1 MKQTKRYLAGLLAV
15 LMLIGSIHIGGVA
28 VDVNKDINTD
38 EITSLEEMEIEEVDI
53 EETEEITVVEEKQD
67 ISTGSSNSVI
77 SSESNDSNN
86 LSESELGKSNELT
99 ESEESIPSN
108 DSVSDNNISFEESDL
123 NTNEVE
129 TDDTNISAEED
140 LEVDLSETDSNET
153 EEVETDNWE
162 LELVFYDSTVNNG
175 KTPLTQIDWDASD
188 GSYREGETRV
198 VTVQINYKNTN
209 TTMAYQPGELKLSIN
224 NLAYKLNSSS
234 SAQLSSKI
242 NVGANDL
249 THIGYDWN
257 FCSKKSDENYVFENN
272 TIIEKNNNFE
282 GTIQIQYELTSMG
295 DNENKYYPYYYPEPY
310 LDECTHSYNV
320 EIYAILDNKIESN
333 IIFFDYIR
341 LYKHPWG
348 RITFEVNKTAK
359 KIQSYDGLGK
369 DASKYIW
376 VNYSFTHTN
385 VLANTKYPNISAN
398 TAFYRDKIPNECIV
412 YSSDLKLLQ
421 PDENGYYEISAKYSN
436 SDASYIYVG
445 YPKEIYNEENGNLNI
460 RNDVDFYGKYT
471 DREEYEL
478 LDSAYININLED
490 YNFSYTGDLYG
501 IEKSKVFDGGMRTQ
515 DIINELE
522 HNKTTFLL
530 KPAVIY
536 TGTQMTLKVGDDILF
551 ATSNNG
557 YPVKLNDDEYYFSKV
572 NWVSKYFKNGMGV
585 TIPGNKYDCELWVR
599 YKDTS
604 EYALYDSFK
613 NPLINKTWSFEKSDG
628 IVGFYFI
635 IHNLEE
641 SLKCN
646 ALIEAKTVF
655 TKKDIP
661 DSGILYNFDYL
672 QVFFKDDDGNLILQ
686 NEQELDSYDNLI
698 TKDDIATFD
707 MQTYGLYLQR
717 AYGKSEWNYYDLKQP
732 KYIIY
737 ADKEF
742 NEKIIQDNSNEYF
755 SGSCNLSCGIAA
767 SNNICFEKDYIS
779 EYDKEYV
786 INGFRIYDLLPAGME
801 LSSTNE
807 EIINSL
813 SVSLGVN
820 GKYYGDIYDEDFN
833 KLSKSELKELI
844 ETKIIIKKNWNNSG
858 RTKIEIIGTFKKGI
872 YIFWTE
878 ANSMYSKINFHYKYS
893 FYIKFEDYL
902 EYGNVW
908 VNYCYANYT
917 DNPKGGL
924 FQNYN
929 STIDAGT
936 HDKDAVDI
944 NEDGSTTDRL
954 AYKKAQTTITSV
966 VSTHQDV
973 QTSVKTDQSYYST
986 GSVQSSNNSEYE
998 YKLRVRTG
1006 QNDVTNLVIYDS
1018 LEEYTKDNKG
1028 NFIAAHGDNKH
1039 WNGNLLGIDTSYA
1052 ESKGYTVKT
1061 WYSENSQ
1068 PDALYDDNGNIN
1080 PEWKEF
1086 ERPVEPVY
1094 SNGLKIKFSD
1104 NSRTYS
1110 SSDYVYIYYFKDGK
1124 YYRSPSIYGTSIAG
1138 KEIEVPSTDFY
1149 LYWHT
1154 NSTERNYYGFAID
1167 SIEPIKTNA
1176 AFTSTV
1182 SSLPNYEVTA
1192 LKGTDYPESMHN
1204 PYNEGTTNQLW
1215 HYTGET
1221 VVLEDGYEITPL
1233 NNVKSFAFEYL
1244 DSEGNPAILP
1254 ANSLTYVLIRM
1265 KSPVDES
1272 ITSLA
1277 YNGCWT
1283 QWNALDEF
1291 DRPVDFVTGINSN
1304 IVKISL
1310 PNSGRG
1316 SYIVKH
1322 EYYMRDYN
1330 GNLILENTYSEN
1342 EVSNIVIDTIIKAE
1356 EQNHIEE
1363 NNNKQYIFTED
1374 SGDITIK
1381 ENEVSEIV
1389 LKYVRDEEYGSYQVK
1404 HEYYVKEKDDN
1415 LTLENT
1421 VLEEVVPNIVINTII
1436 KADEQNHIEN
1446 NNNKQYVFIEDTGDI
1461 IVEKDTVSEIVLKYV
1476 RDEEYGSYQVKH
1488 EYYVRDFDGNLT
1500 LENTVFENEVS
1511 DIFVGTVIQ
1520 ANKQNHIETDNDKQY
1535 VFIEDTGDV
1544 TIQKDTVSEITLK
1557 YVRDCDYTTELPETG
1572 GEGNTWLLFNAIIFL
1587 FIGTSSF
1594 LIATKKKNKE

>member
-67 ISTGSSNSVI
+67 ISTGSSNSII

-99 ESEESIPSN
+99 ESEESISSN

-175 KTPLTQIDWDASD
+175 KTPLTQIDWDASN
-188 GSYREGETRV
+188 GSYRDGETRV
-198 VTVQINYKNTN
+198 ITVQINYKNTN
-209 TTMAYQPGELKLSIN
+209 TTMAYLPGELKLSIN
-224 NLAYKLNSSS
+224 NLAYKSNSSS
-234 SAQLSSKI
+234 SAQLSSKTNI
-242 NVGANDL
+242 GANDS
-249 THIGYDWN
+249 THTGYDWN
-257 FCSKKSDENYVFENN
+257 FCSKESDEHYVFENN

-282 GTIQIQYELTSMG
+282 GTIQIQYELTPMG
-295 DNENKYYPYYYPEPY
+295 DNKNSYYPYYHPEEY
-310 LDECTHSYNV
+310 LDECTHSCNV
-320 EIYAILDNKIESN
+320 KIQAILDNKIESN
-333 IIFFDYIR
+333 SIFFDYIR
-341 LYKHPWG
+341 LYKHPWK
-348 RITFEVNKTAK
+348 RKTYTVKKTAK
-359 KIQSYDGLGK
+359 KVSSYDGLGK

-376 VNYSFTHTN
+376 VNYSFTHTDT
-385 VLANTKYPNISAN
+385 LLGSKYPNISAYKG
-398 TAFYRDKIPNECIV
+398 FYRDKIPNECIV
-412 YSSDLKLLQ
+412 YSSALKLLE
-421 PDENGYYEISAKYSN
+421 PDENGYYEISAEYN
-436 SDASYIYVG
+436 SGASDIYVG

-460 RNDVDFYGKYT
+460 RNDVDLYGKYT
-471 DREEYEL
+471 DREEYEV
-478 LDSAYININLED
+478 LDSTYININLAD
-490 YNFSYTGDLYG
+490 YNFSYTGNLYG
-501 IEKSKVFDGGMRTQ
+501 IKKFNDGSRKMRTQ
-515 DIINELE
+515 DIINEFE
-522 HNKTTFLL
+522 YNKIAFFFNTST
-530 KPAVIY
+530 IY
-536 TGTQMTLKVGDDILF
+536 TGTQMTVKIGDDILF

-557 YPVKLNDDEYYFSKV
+557 EPVKLNDDEYYFQKV
-572 NWVSKYFKNGMGV
+572 NWISSFFKNGNKV
-585 TIPGNKYDCELWVR
+585 IIPGNKYDCELWVR
-599 YKDTS
+599 YKDTLD
-604 EYALYDSFK
+604 YALYDSFK
-613 NPLINKTWSFEKSDG
+613 NPLADKTWNFKKSDG

-641 SLKCN
+641 SLN
-646 ALIEAKTVF
+646 NNGFIHTETVF

-661 DSGILYNFDYL
+661 DDGTLYNFNYL
-672 QVFFKDDDGNLILQ
+672 QVFFKDDEGNLILQ
-686 NEQELDSYDNLI
+686 NEPGLDSYDNLI

-717 AYGKSEWNYYDLKQP
+717 ACGKAEWNYYDLPQP
-732 KYIIY
+732 EYRISVNK
-737 ADKEF
+737 KF
-742 NEKIIQDNSNEYF
+742 NEKIIQDNNNEYF
-755 SGSCNLSCGIAA
+755 SGSCNLSSGIS
-767 SNNICFEKDYIS
+767 SNIYFEKDYIS
-779 EYDKEYV
+779 EYDKECV

-813 SVSLGVN
+813 SISLGAN
-820 GKYYGDIYDEDFN
+820 GKYYGYIYDEDFN
-833 KLSKSELKELI
+833 KLSTSELKELV
-844 ETKIIIKKNWNNSG
+844 ETKVIIKKNWNNSG

-872 YIFWTE
+872 YMFGKKGE
-878 ANSMYSKINFHYKYS
+878 SLGYSNTDFHYEYN

-908 VNYCYANYT
+908 GNYCYANYT
-917 DNPKGGL
+917 DNQKGGS
-924 FQNYN
+924 FENYN
-929 STIDAGT
+929 STIDDGT
-936 HDKDAVDI
+936 YDKDAVDI
-944 NEDGSTTDRL
+944 DEDGSTTDKL
-954 AYKKAQTTITSV
+954 AYAKAQTTISSV
-966 VSTHQDV
+966 ISTHQDV

-1028 NFIAAHGDNKH
+1028 NFIAAHGNNKH

-1094 SNGLKIKFSD
+1094 SNGLKIKFSN

-1124 YYRSPSIYGTSIAG
+1124 YYRSPSIHGTSIAG
-1138 KEIEVPSTDFY
+1138 KEIEIPSTDFY

-1154 NSTERNYYGFAID
+1154 SSTKRNYYGFSID
-1167 SIEPIKTNA
+1167 SIEPIKTDA
-1176 AFTSTV
+1176 AFTSTA
-1182 SSLPNYEVTA
+1182 SSLPAYEISG
-1192 LKGTDYPESMHN
+1192 LKGNDYPESMHN

-1389 LKYVRDEEYGSYQVK
+1389 LKYVRNEEYGSYQVK

-1421 VLEEVVPNIVINTII
+1421 VLEEIVPNVVVGTTI

-1446 NNNKQYVFIEDTGDI
+1446 NNEKQYVFTEDTGDI
-1461 IVEKDTVSEIVLKYV
+1461 IVEKDTVSEIVLKYI
-1476 RDEEYGSYQVKH
+1476 REQEYGSYVVKH
-1488 EYYVRDFDGNLT
+1488 EYYIRDFDGNLT
-1500 LENTVFENEVS
+1500 LENTYSEDEIP
-1511 DIFVGTVIQ
+1511 DIIVGTIIKADEQ
-1520 ANKQNHIETDNDKQY
+1520 EHILSNDEKEY
-1535 VFIEDTGDV
+1535 VYLENTGDI
-1544 TIQKDTVSEITLK
+1544 TIKKDTVSEITMK
-1557 YVRDCDYTTELPETG
+1557 YVRDEEYTAELPNSG
-1572 GEGNTWLLFNAIIFL
+1572 GRGNDWIIFNVIFFSLVGSSL
-1587 FIGTSSF
+1587 FF
-1594 LIATKKKNKE
+1594 IANKKRKN

>member
-1 MKQTKRYLAGLLAV
+1 MKNRIKVLSVILAFVMMFSVVADVFPLIASEQTISETTEETSYQDTNNDLQEEQIPEQETHSGQHEDLELNESSTYQEVSEEDA
-15 LMLIGSIHIGGVA
+15 SN
-28 VDVNKDINTD
+28 DFSED
-38 EITSLEEMEIEEVDI
+38 EIETTTEEEEIANDDIDNKENPDSIDNTTEETTVDNTSLEENPDLSTEQPD
-53 EETEEITVVEEKQD
+53 ETN
-67 ISTGSSNSVI
+67 GW
-77 SSESNDSNN
+77 
-86 LSESELGKSNELT
+86 ELG
-99 ESEESIPSN
+99 
-108 DSVSDNNISFEESDL
+108 
-123 NTNEVE
+123 
-129 TDDTNISAEED
+129 
-140 LEVDLSETDSNET
+140 
-153 EEVETDNWE
+153 
-162 LELVFYDSTVNNG
+162 LVFYDSTVNNG
-175 KTPLTQIDWDASD
+175 KTPLTEIDWDASD
-188 GSYREGETRV
+188 GGYREGETRV

-209 TTMAYQPGELKLSIN
+209 TTMAYQPSELKLSIN
-224 NLAYKLNSSS
+224 NLEYKLNSSS

-242 NVGANDL
+242 NIGANDS
-249 THIGYDWN
+249 THTGYDWN
-257 FCSKKSDENYVFENN
+257 FCSKESDEHYVFENN

-282 GTIQIQYELTSMG
+282 GTIQIQYELTPMG
-295 DNENKYYPYYYPEPY
+295 DNKNSYYPYYHPEEY
-310 LDECTHSYNV
+310 LDECTHSCNV
-320 EIYAILDNKIESN
+320 EIQAILDNKIESN
-333 IIFFDYIR
+333 SIFFDYIR
-341 LYKHPWG
+341 LYKHPWK
-348 RITFEVNKTAK
+348 RKTFEVNKSAK

-369 DASKYIW
+369 DASNYIW

-385 VLANTKYPNISAN
+385 VLSNTKYPNISAN

-421 PDENGYYEISAKYSN
+421 PDENGYYEISAKDSN
-436 SDASYIYVG
+436 SDASDIYVG

-478 LDSAYININLED
+478 LDSAYININLAD

-501 IEKSKVFDGGMRTQ
+501 IEKSRLIDKDMDMRTQ
-515 DIINELE
+515 DIINELG
-522 HNKTTFLL
+522 HNKTIFILR
-530 KPAVIY
+530 PAAIY

-557 YPVKLNDDEYYFSKV
+557 EPIKLNDDEYYFSKV
-572 NWVSKYFKNGMGV
+572 DWYGSSFKNGNNIK
-585 TIPGNKYDCELWVR
+585 IPGNKYDCELWVR

-613 NPLINKTWSFEKSDG
+613 NPLEKKTWSFEKSDG

-635 IHNLEE
+635 IHDLEE
-641 SLKCN
+641 SLKHN
-646 ALIEAKTVF
+646 NLIEAETVF

-672 QVFFKDDDGNLILQ
+672 QVFFKDADGNLILQ
-686 NEQELDSYDNLI
+686 NEPGLDSYNNLI

-717 AYGKSEWNYYDLKQP
+717 AYYQSEWNYYDLQQP
-732 KYIIY
+732 KYIIS
-737 ADKEF
+737 ANKKF

-755 SGSCNLSCGIAA
+755 SGSCNLSCGIA
-767 SNNICFEKDYIS
+767 SDYMHFEKDYIS

-801 LSSTNE
+801 LSTNE

-813 SVSLGVN
+813 SISLGAD
-820 GKYYGDIYDEDFN
+820 GKYYGYIYDEDFN
-833 KLSKSELKELI
+833 KLSTSELKELV
-844 ETKIIIKKNWNNSG
+844 ETKVIIKKNWNNSG

-872 YIFWTE
+872 YIFYTT
-878 ANSMYSKINFHYKYS
+878 ANYAYSNINFHYKYN

-908 VNYCYANYT
+908 NNYCYTNYI
-917 DNPKGGL
+917 DGQKGGL
-924 FQNYN
+924 FDTY
-929 STIDAGT
+929 TIDAGIY
-936 HDKDAVDI
+936 DKDAVDI
-944 NEDGSTTDRL
+944 NEDGSTTDKL
-954 AYKKAQTTITSV
+954 AYAKAQTTISSV
-966 VSTHQDV
+966 ISTHQDV

-1052 ESKGYTVKT
+1052 ESKGYTVRT

-1068 PDALYDDNGNIN
+1068 TDALYDDNGNIN

-1086 ERPVEPVY
+1086 ERPIEPVY
-1094 SNGLKIKFSD
+1094 SNGLKIKFSND
-1104 NSRTYS
+1104 SRTYN

-1244 DSEGNPAILP
+1244 DGEGNPAILP
-1254 ANSLTYVLIRM
+1254 ANSLTYVLIKM
-1265 KSPVDES
+1265 KSPADES

-1304 IVKISL
+1304 IVKVAL
-1310 PNSGRG
+1310 PNSHEVLPINLRFNKTVEGNFDRPLLDSEANWQFVLTLKNTG
-1316 SYIVKH
+1316 TGESISGIVSSKNSLDLNGILPGEYI
-1322 EYYMRDYN
+1322 
-1330 GNLILENTYSEN
+1330 I
-1342 EVSNIVIDTIIKAE
+1342 
-1356 EQNHIEE
+1356 IEE
-1363 NNNKQYIFTED
+1363 KTNWFDFK
-1374 SGDITIK
+1374 S
-1381 ENEVSEIV
+1381 
-1389 LKYVRDEEYGSYQVK
+1389 
-1404 HEYYVKEKDDN
+1404 
-1415 LTLENT
+1415 LE
-1421 VLEEVVPNIVINTII
+1421 LLSS
-1436 KADEQNHIEN
+1436 IE
-1446 NNNKQYVFIEDTGDI
+1446 G
-1461 IVEKDTVSEIVLKYV
+1461 
-1476 RDEEYGSYQVKH
+1476 
-1488 EYYVRDFDGNLT
+1488 
-1500 LENTVFENEVS
+1500 
-1511 DIFVGTVIQ
+1511 
-1520 ANKQNHIETDNDKQY
+1520 
-1535 VFIEDTGDV
+1535 
-1544 TIQKDTVSEITLK
+1544 ITLK
-1557 YVRDCDYTTELPETG
+1557 NENNSFILTISENTDVGENAFIEFNLTNKTKDERYYDSIMDVRNY
-1572 GEGNTWLLFNAIIFL
+1572 FA
-1587 FIGTSSF
+1587 
-1594 LIATKKKNKE
+1594 K